1 MRTSGFAA
9 CVTREV
15 QHLPVRL
22 GARAALEQGRLDK
35 GVTSQL
41 TLLTDAEYC
50 QGLDRVRE
58 AAASAEDRGESLFL
72 HADLRLYATFG
83 TVPSSRQQSR

>member
-1 MRTSGFAA
+1 M
-9 CVTREV
+9 
-15 QHLPVRL
+15 RL

-41 TLLTDAEYC
+41 TLLTDLEYC
-50 QGLDRVRE
+50 QGLDRIRE

-83 TVPSSRQQSR
+83 TVPSSRQ

>member
-1 MRTSGFAA
+1 MRSSGFADS
-9 CVTREV
+9 VTREV

-22 GARAALEQGRLDK
+22 DAREALEQGRLEK
-35 GVTSQL
+35 CVTSQL
-41 TLLTDAEYC
+41 SLLTDAEYR

-72 HADLRLYATFG
+72 HADLRLYAT
-83 TVPSSRQQSR
+83 VAVSK